1 VVKEC
6 IGAYRG
12 HTYVTHQK
20 KTKHWLVTK
29 GWQNRRY
36 CPSTA
41 KPKSYNELNEVLKL
55 IESYYS

>member
-1 VVKEC
+1 MIKDSN
-6 IGAYRG
+6 GAYRSR
-12 HTYVTHQK
+12 TYVTHLK
-20 KTKHWLVTK
+20 KTNHWMVTK

-41 KPKSYNELNEVLKL
+41 KPKPYKELDDILKL